1 MAGKPK
7 IFIDGKGGV
16 VGAKIDALLSRRD
29 DLELLL
35 IDPEKRRDV
44 EERKK
49 LLNMADLALLCLP
62 SETARETP
70 ALVENPGPV
79 CWTRPRPTGPQRAG
93 CTAFLNCSPASASAS
108 ASPSG

>member
-70 ALVENPGPV
+70 ALVENPGDPSAGRV
-79 CWTRPRPTGPQRAG
+79 PGPQDHRG
-93 CTAFLNCSPASASAS
+93 LGVRLS
-108 ASPSG
+108 

>member
-35 IDPEKRRDV
+35 INPSICCITASLDGPPQ
-44 EERKK
+44 
-49 LLNMADLALLCLP
+49 LP
-62 SETARETP
+62 TQAACVGAP
-70 ALVENPGPV
+70 
-79 CWTRPRPTGPQRAG
+79 
-93 CTAFLNCSPASASAS
+93 F
-108 ASPSG
+108 

>member
-70 ALVENPGPV
+70 ALVENPG
-79 CWTRPRPTGPQRAG
+79 TRLLDA
-93 CTAFLNCSPASASAS
+93 SPAHRTTE
-108 ASPSG
+108 GCCLRTTR

>member
-35 IDPEKRRDV
+35 INPEKRRDV

-70 ALVENPGPV
+70 VLYVQRDVHLGPPSKPSAPGTSHGGGRV
-79 CWTRPRPTGPQRAG
+79 RDAG
-93 CTAFLNCSPASASAS
+93 VLL
-108 ASPSG
+108 

>member
-35 IDPEKRRDV
+35 INPEKRRDV

-70 ALVENPGPV
+70 VLVENPE
-79 CWTRPRPTGPQRAG
+79 TRLLDA
-93 CTAFLNCSPASASAS
+93 SPAHRTTEGWVLSLIHI
-108 ASPSG
+108 